1 MTKRE
6 SWFVPGDLNA
16 FFALFVDNVVNL
28 VMLSAILVYQF
39 KMPQDFILTHMI
51 PGTALGVMV
60 GDLAYTWLACRGG
73 RRMTAMPL
81 GLDTPST
88 IGMTIVVI
96 GPVFLETGDPWI
108 AWAVGIA
115 TLFIMGV
122 FKLVISFFGDL
133 VQKAIPLAA
142 LLGSIAG
149 VGLALLGLI
158 PALRIFS
165 APVAGMFALGIVIY
179 AFVGGFRL
187 PFGLPGA
194 LVAVLAGLAI
204 YWIMALAGMS
214 PAPGTHTA
222 TLGLHLPV
230 VDPGALASGF
240 AGAVR
245 FLPISI
251 PFGLLTIVGG
261 INTTASAK
269 AAGDDYRTRDIL
281 LIESIATM
289 VAGFFGGVAQST
301 PYIGHPA
308 YKAMGARAG
317 YTLLTGLVIGIAGM
331 TGVLGFIVDYVPEV
345 VVAPILLFVGLA
357 ITDQAFRATD
367 RRHLTAVA
375 FAIIPCLAYLV
386 NIYTGQLAGAMAAGG
401 LQLDQ
406 SLAAQLGVMSIL
418 GNGFIV
424 TALGWSAAMVFII
437 DKRPLALIVTFVILA
452 VFSLF
457 GIIHSIAPGGAI
469 YLPTIAGASKSIE
482 ISVAYL
488 LTGTVL
494 SIMLRFGA
502 KHSTGSGL

>member
-108 AWAVGIA
+108 AWAVGMC
-115 TLFIMGV
+115 TLVIMGL
-122 FKLVISFFGDL
+122 FKVVASFFGDL
-133 VQKAIPLAA
+133 IQRIIPLAA
-142 LLGSIAG
+142 LLGSLAG
-149 VGLALLGLI
+149 VGLALLGLV

-165 APVAGMFALGIVIY
+165 MPVAGLFAMGIILY
-179 AFVGGFRL
+179 AFIGRFRL
-187 PFGLPGA
+187 PFGLPAA

-204 YWIMALAGMS
+204 YWFMALTGLS
-214 PAPGTHTA
+214 PAPAAHTA
-222 TLGLHLPV
+222 TFGLHLPIP
-230 VDPGALASGF
+230 DFAALGAGF
-240 AGAVR
+240 AGALKY
-245 FLPISI
+245 LPISI

-281 LIESIATM
+281 LIESVATI
-289 VAGFFGGVAQST
+289 VAGLFGGVAQST

-317 YTLLTGLVIGIAGM
+317 YTLLTGLVVGIGGM
-331 TGVLGFIVDYVPEV
+331 TGLLGVIVDYVPEV

-357 ITDQAFRATD
+357 ITDQAFRATE
-367 RRHLTAVA
+367 RRHVIAVA
-375 FAIIPCLAYLV
+375 FSIIPCLAYLV
-386 NIYTGQLAGAMAAGG
+386 NIYTGQLLGAMAGAGVSPDAALG
-401 LQLDQ
+401 
-406 SLAAQLGVMSIL
+406 AQLSVMSIL

-424 TALGWSAAMVFII
+424 TAILWGAALVFII
-437 DKRPLALIVTFVILA
+437 DRRPLAALVSFVSLA

-457 GIIHSIAPGGAI
+457 GIIHSVAPGGGL
-469 YLPTIAGASKSIE
+469 YLPTIADASKSIE
-482 ISVAYL
+482 IAVAYL
-488 LTGTVL
+488 VTGVAL
-494 SIMLRFGA
+494 AIMLRFGDRDA
-502 KHSTGSGL
+502 LPNS